1 MKDIFITH
9 DEDEESDEDEWGLED
24 EEERLEREW

>member
-9 DEDEESDEDEWGLED
+9 DEDEEPDEDEWGLED